1 MHFVGG
7 TSDELNGKYLGE
19 WYTRISGYTISAP
32 YYAIGFSKNKSGEL
46 VKIDG
51 YCIISNYTGKACEMH
66 IHAPGCFNRET
77 IKHVYNY
84 VFNVLGCN
92 LFVALVKRDNKTLL
106 KILSRLN
113 NKAYTT
119 TYKRYFGDTP
129 KDDAI
134 VFIFDRQWASK
145 WIKINGRT

>member
-1 MHFVGG
+1 MEIIGG
-7 TSDELNGKYLGE
+7 DYNTPHGQYLAQ
-19 WYTRISGYTISAP
+19 WYTRFSGFTISLP
-32 YYAIGFSKNKSGEL
+32 YYAIGFCREDIIVGT
-46 VKIDG
+46 
-51 YCIISNYTGKACEMH
+51 CIITNYTGKSCEMH
-66 IHAPGCFNRET
+66 IHAPGCFNRQT
-77 IKHVYNY
+77 IKHVYDY

-92 LFVALVKRDNKTLL
+92 LFIAIVKRDNKTLL

-113 NKAYTT
+113 NKAYNT

-145 WIKINGRT
+145 WIKLNGRT